1 MIISSEISIFALSLE
16 KKQSI
21 KSFGVLPVRERDDTT
36 TTRPHP
42 PFMTYIPRFRFLGI
56 RCYIMAATATAR
68 AYHIGTAGTK
78 WGLKEI
84 TQWRSER
91 VKLEK
96 DASQRPPELVGEKG
110 ESSPPGTKLHRRL
123 FGAERSSGDG
133 TKMREQCGHCSVR
146 LRLMLHAY
154 ACLVALRSTGANTSW
169 TTRIGCMGGCH
180 TPSERRTASPWLM
193 SNSSSNCEHTVSHN
207 SFTER
212 AGRRGAVTD
221 GSLVDGR
228 VRREGPRVLLLSK
241 VRTT

>member
-1 MIISSEISIFALSLE
+1 M
-16 KKQSI
+16 
-21 KSFGVLPVRERDDTT
+21 
-36 TTRPHP
+36 H
-42 PFMTYIPRFRFLGI
+42 
-56 RCYIMAATATAR
+56 AAP
-68 AYHIGTAGTK
+68 
-78 WGLKEI
+78 GLVHRS
-84 TQWRSER
+84 TSRVWRSER

-154 ACLVALRSTGANTSW
+154 ACLVALRSAGANTSW
-169 TTRIGCMGGCH
+169 SKYVCTAIVSMGGCH
-180 TPSERRTASPWLM
+180 TPTESRSASPWLM
-193 SNSSSNCEHTVSHN
+193 SNSSSNCEHVVSHN

-212 AGRRGAVTD
+212 AGRRVVVTD
-221 GSLVDGR
+221 GLLVDGR